1 MVFPALF
8 LSCACGLQF
17 WFYVPS
23 LYQARTAGHIIDDT
37 SLVGL
42 RDVLAQPSVANS
54 GIPHILY
61 AASGFTSVTATAMIL
76 AGSMLERERLRLS
89 LLFLLCWTTFDC
101 YFIRSGIP
109 RAGFCNLVSM
119 ITLAR
124 GPCISPVA
132 LGPLPGR
139 YSLVLATDIPMAN
152 PLQDS
157 LASGLITR
165 CLFLG
170 QCASATNL
178 SLCSIYVV
186 INTNFAACGGGIAW
200 AALDYAFE
208 CQFSIFGLCSSIIAG
223 LVGVTPAAGLV
234 YAHVSVLVGAV
245 TATCRVLAT
254 RHMHFISI
262 DDGLEIFAIHGVGG
276 YVGDVLTGFFATSF
290 VPALDGISGSS
301 YTDCWWNEHWRQ
313 VGYRLAA
320 ATMCAAWSFAISCPA
335 VHYQQDPRMPGQS

>member
-101 YFIRSGIP
+101 YFLAEWNPEGWLLQLGVYDYAGSG
-109 RAGFCNLVSM
+109 
-119 ITLAR
+119 
-124 GPCISPVA
+124 
-132 LGPLPGR
+132 
-139 YSLVLATDIPMAN
+139 
-152 PLQDS
+152 
-157 LASGLITR
+157 
-165 CLFLG
+165 
-170 QCASATNL
+170 ASATNL

>member
-42 RDVLAQPSVANS
+42 RDVVAQPSVENS

-76 AGSMLERERLRLS
+76 AG
-89 LLFLLCWTTFDC
+89 
-101 YFIRSGIP
+101 
-109 RAGFCNLVSM
+109 
-119 ITLAR
+119 
-124 GPCISPVA
+124 
-132 LGPLPGR
+132 
-139 YSLVLATDIPMAN
+139 
-152 PLQDS
+152 
-157 LASGLITR
+157 
-165 CLFLG
+165 
-170 QCASATNL
+170 ASATNL

-223 LVGVTPAAGLV
+223 L
-234 YAHVSVLVGAV
+234 
-245 TATCRVLAT
+245 
-254 RHMHFISI
+254 HFISI
-262 DDGLEIFAIHGVGG
+262 DDGLEIFAIHGVGS

-290 VPALDGISGSS
+290 VPALDGTSGSS